1 MQRHDSD
8 PVLSKKA
15 LMEGFSL
22 DSKILPKQHSE
33 PGPMIHERKP
43 KYLIEGPGKMASNLK
58 WISLILLIQWCYEF
72 KDSPNSLISR
82 IYWLSEFV
90 DSSNSL
96 IVRIQISSLIWISEE
111 SYFKV
116 TCGTLEGRLIWH
128 KFVCPGINVRCI
140 RLDSKHELI
149 TPKELVKEA
158 GKQTLKDWKRAIRI
172 NTKMLRYVLFQ

>member
-1 MQRHDSD
+1 MNFTDCPNSRILRIHW
-8 PVLSKKA
+8 LS
-15 LMEGFSL
+15 
-22 DSKILPKQHSE
+22 
-33 PGPMIHERKP
+33 
-43 KYLIEGPGKMASNLK
+43 
-58 WISLILLIQWCYEF
+58 EF
-72 KDSPNSLISR
+72 NDSPNWLISR
-82 IYWLSEFV
+82 IYWLPEFV
-90 DSSNSL
+90 DFSNLL
-96 IVRIQISSLIWISEE
+96 IVRIPIYSLISISEE

-172 NTKMLRYVLFQ
+172 NTKMLRYVFVSIVSF